1 MELSLIGGAL
11 CYNPAQLI
19 LRTLEV
25 LSMTMN
31 VGIFIYNDVEVLD
44 FAGLFEVFSTASS
57 AGVDMSLHLVSRL
70 DSRDLAI

>member
-1 MELSLIGGAL
+1 
-11 CYNPAQLI
+11 
-19 LRTLEV
+19 
-25 LSMTMN
+25 MTMN

-44 FAGLFEVFSTASS
+44 FAGSFEVFSTASS